1 MKNHTGVSF
10 GAASTTPAALAAS
23 AAPAANE
30 KRKAQYLRALQKS
43 PRLHR
48 AALALPA
55 SRGALETACSYALAP
70 ALAGFVQWLL
80 DRAVRSGKKRLYF
93 LARDGYFF
101 YQAALILCKSH
112 GLPLDCRYLSCSRY
126 ALRLPLY
133 HLDPQEALSDICR
146 GGTEVTLERI
156 LRRAGLQEEEVRQV
170 QDRLAPKLAPALNS
184 GAPLSQQYLPEIRRL
199 LAACPLFLAD
209 MNRRSKEALPG
220 LAGYLRQEGLL
231 QEESAAI
238 VDSGWLGSMQQTL
251 NQALAL
257 LGRKQKLE
265 GYYWGLYD
273 LPAQADPGGYHYYFF
288 SPQGPLRAK
297 ARFNNCLFEA
307 VFTAPHG
314 MTLSYVLQNGRFAPY
329 YGPISGAKQKAVQ
342 TIGAYLMRYIRLL
355 AAQGRQHEGPLSLP
369 QEQDFARDRAAIQR
383 LFFLL
388 SARPTPE
395 EAQALGSLPFSD
407 DVVEDPH
414 SVLAPL
420 LTEEE
425 LKAGH
430 PLRRLLSPPGAGMRA
445 SAWYEGSAVRRGRK
459 ARYHLWQHGLY
470 QYLRHGAGRY
480 RYIRKRREAKKHG

>member
-1 MKNHTGVSF
+1 MERIGNTRPNRRRQYEACLRENPPMYQ
-10 GAASTTPAALAAS
+10 AAKKLTVPPGDAVALVD
-23 AAPAANE
+23 
-30 KRKAQYLRALQKS
+30 
-43 PRLHR
+43 
-48 AALALPA
+48 
-55 SRGALETACSYALAP
+55 SYVLAP
-70 ALAGFVQWLL
+70 ALGGFVRWVLQQ
-80 DRAVRSGKKRLYF
+80 AVQRGKQRLYF
-93 LARDGYFF
+93 LARDGYFP
-101 YQAALILCKSH
+101 YRAAQFFCAQM
-112 GLPLDCRYLSCSRY
+112 GLPIECRYLSCSRY
-126 ALRLPLY
+126 SLRIPMF
-133 HLDPQEALSDICR
+133 HFNREEALGLLCRRGMDVNLERVLSR
-146 GGTEVTLERI
+146 GGLTRPEREAVEKELALPFSPKTLLTPDWLAEI
-156 LRRAGLQEEEVRQV
+156 QK
-170 QDRLAPKLAPALNS
+170 RLGRCKP
-184 GAPLSQQYLPEIRRL
+184 
-199 LAACPLFLAD
+199 FLAYLD
-209 MNRRSKEALPG
+209 RHSREALPAA
-220 LAGYLRQEGLL
+220 AGYFQQEGLME
-231 QEESAAI
+231 QTEDAI